1 MKDMPKYKIV
11 LLVCAAALFCMGV
24 SLIGINSIVEAQ
36 DNLSLIVGVTI
47 LAVGVTRLIYGIV
60 LVTKEKD
67 SLCNIIYGAID
78 IIFGI
83 VFLVYIQDKIIFMIV
98 LSIYILVEAILDCVF
113 AVSKSYPEI
122 PWIGALIVGLIKF
135 AFGVLIMFKP
145 FGGFNLWLVFS
156 GIYFMLQCA
165 SWILFTIKMKAKE
178 PKQS

>member
-24 SLIGINSIVEAQ
+24 SLIGINGLVKAQ

-67 SLCNIIYGAID
+67 SLYNIIYGAID

-98 LSIYILVEAILDCVF
+98 LSIYILVESILDCVF

>member
-1 MKDMPKYKIV
+1 MPKYKIV

-24 SLIGINSIVEAQ
+24 SLIGINGLVKAQ

-67 SLCNIIYGAID
+67 SLYNIIYGAID

>member
-24 SLIGINSIVEAQ
+24 SLIGINGLVKAQ
-36 DNLSLIVGVTI
+36 DNLSLIAGVTI

-67 SLCNIIYGAID
+67 SLYNIIYGAID

>member
-1 MKDMPKYKIV
+1 MPKYKIV

-24 SLIGINSIVEAQ
+24 ALININGLTKAQ

-60 LVTKEKD
+60 LVAKEKD
-67 SLCNIIYGAID
+67 SLYNIIYGAID
-78 IIFGI
+78 IVFGI
-83 VFLVYIQDKIIFMIV
+83 VFLVYIQDKIVFMIV

-165 SWILFTIKMKAKE
+165 SWILFTVKMKAKDQQ
-178 PKQS
+178 QS